1 MVYDGIQ
8 MLDVTGPVDAFT
20 SANALGAHYRVM
32 HASISGGDVV
42 ASSGARLGVDT
53 AACQV
58 PDKIGTLLVPGAPD
72 WQASITNTELVDALR
87 ALARRSQRTVSICA
101 GAFPLAATGLL
112 DGRRAATHWKLARQL
127 AARFPD
133 IDVDAAAIFVT
144 DGAYTTSAGVTAG
157 IDLTLSLIERDHGP
171 ALARDVARDLVVF
184 MARPGDQSQFSVR
197 LEALPTDNSVVRDRH
212 ERDHRRPA
220 AQPHPLTRSRRR
232 GVSPRHLSRLFLAET
247 GHTPQHFVDRT
258 RLEAACAIL
267 TSGRRFPRGRRRTH
281 RRRFERVA
289 APALSTG
296 TRRHP
301 RCLSE
306 AVQDHRPLTAFRGN
320 TLAVNEVQVGAERS
334 PASPAALGRLPASTS
349 SGREPAAA
357 AASRSSAPG

>member
-1 MVYDGIQ
+1 MITAEPHHVVVMVYDGIQ

-20 SANALGAHYRVM
+20 SANALGADYRVR
-32 HASISGGDVV
+32 HASISGSDVV

-72 WQASITNTELVDALR
+72 WQAGITNTELIDALR

-197 LEALPTDNSVVRDRH
+197 LEALPSDNSVVRTVMNAITADP
-212 ERDHRRPA
+212 RRNHTLSSLA
-220 AQPHPLTRSRRR
+220 AAAA
-232 GVSPRHLSRLFLAET
+232 VSPRHLARLFLAET

-267 TSGRRFPRGRRRTH
+267 TSGHDSLEDVADRTGVGSSESLRRLFQRELGVTPGAYRK
-281 RRRFERVA
+281 RFK
-289 APALSTG
+289 TT
-296 TRRHP
+296 TR
-301 RCLSE
+301 
-306 AVQDHRPLTAFRGN
+306 
-320 TLAVNEVQVGAERS
+320 
-334 PASPAALGRLPASTS
+334 
-349 SGREPAAA
+349 
-357 AASRSSAPG
+357 